1 SEGGAHTTGGCR
13 RRRLA
18 GQRSAATSATLR
30 SLEVVEVL
38 RLRAVPVTVGDVG
51 CEDRADHPGGNL
63 VRVWARLSP
72 QPGLR
77 AAEGLEVLEEEEQGL
92 GVVLGHDD
100 VVVGR
105 LAGVR
110 SADQLA
116 NKLEHELVRA
126 RASRLGGLDTEGV
139 VALRDGGEGRVGLV
153 DERAPVDALS

>member
-1 SEGGAHTTGGCR
+1 
-13 RRRLA
+13 
-18 GQRSAATSATLR
+18 
-30 SLEVVEVL
+30 
-38 RLRAVPVTVGDVG
+38 
-51 CEDRADHPGGNL
+51 HPGGNL

-77 AAEGLEVLEEEEQGL
+77 AAEGLEVLEEEEHGL

-110 SADQLA
+110 PGDQLA

-153 DERAPVDALS
+153 DERAPVDALSHCFVSLVALTGGNTLSSMVVMLGSSTTFPSCSTTRLPDSTRSWGPMQSLRS